1 MASSVPTVPPKPPGL
16 SFPVRVLFWL
26 VVLPAALLLPDKR
39 PMVRAILWSR
49 WRLAL
54 LRLRIRFR
62 RGFQGES
69 DG

>member
-1 MASSVPTVPPKPPGL
+1 MSTSVPSVPPKPPGL

-39 PMVRAILWSR
+39 PLVRAILWSR

-54 LRLRIRFR
+54 VRLRYRLR
-62 RGFQGES
+62 S
-69 DG
+69 